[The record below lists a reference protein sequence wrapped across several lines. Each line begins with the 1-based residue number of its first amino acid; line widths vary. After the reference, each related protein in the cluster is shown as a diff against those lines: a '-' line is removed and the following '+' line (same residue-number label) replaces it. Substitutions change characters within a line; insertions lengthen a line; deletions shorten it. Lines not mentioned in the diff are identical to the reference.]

1 MPDAPPQAVE
11 IVTEGMDKR
20 HHSVNLE
27 KSRGVFRTQGNGLL
41 WHQPVPNHFS
51 PKCWMQDII
60 FCPGKKEDYLEGEEQ
75 ICRHISA
82 EGQHSRFLRVLGTY
96 GRPQPADLGGQ
107 GEQRKSTDCL
117 A

>member
-51 PKCWMQDII
+51 PKC
-60 FCPGKKEDYLEGEEQ
+60 
-75 ICRHISA
+75 
-82 EGQHSRFLRVLGTY
+82 
-96 GRPQPADLGGQ
+96 
-107 GEQRKSTDCL
+107 
-117 A
+117 